1 MLFMS
6 GFCVTS
12 EHGVPKGRARDS
24 VQTSESR
31 AGETRMSEG
40 IDIRNHYMM
49 PNLYTYQSSN
59 IRKTI
64 LLMTVFLVLVIALGY
79 ILSLYFGDITIL
91 YIAIAVSIV
100 MNFAAYWWSDKIA
113 LAASGA
119 QAVTREQATDLYRT
133 VENLC
138 ITAGLPLPKIHIMQ
152 AEQINAFATGRNPEH
167 AAIAV
172 TTGALQKLNNEEL
185 EGVIAHELSHIGNR
199 DILISSV
206 VVVLAGVITIG
217 SRIFLHSGRLGGGRR
232 KGGELIAILAI
243 VSAILAPIA
252 ATIIRL
258 AVSRQREYLADT
270 SGALLTR
277 YPDGLANALDKIRRD
292 SSDFP
297 HTHTATA
304 HLFIGSPLNEDDTDK
319 PSFFAQLFMTHPPLT
334 DRINRLRNAR

>member
-1 MLFMS
+1 
-6 GFCVTS
+6 
-12 EHGVPKGRARDS
+12 
-24 VQTSESR
+24 
-31 AGETRMSEG
+31 
-40 IDIRNHYMM
+40 M
-49 PNLYTYQSSN
+49 PNLYQNRSSN
-59 IRKTI
+59 VRKTI
-64 LLMTVFLVLVIALGY
+64 VLMMGFFVVVISLGY
-79 ILSLYFGDITIL
+79 VFSLYYDSVGIL
-91 YIAIAVSIV
+91 YLAVIISIV

-119 QAVTREQATDLYRT
+119 QAVTREQATDLYRI

-138 ITAGLPLPKIHIMQ
+138 ITAGLPLPRIYIMQ
-152 AEQINAFATGRNPEH
+152 ADQINAFATGRNAEH

-217 SRIFLHSGRLGGGRR
+217 SNIFLRSQRFGGGRR
-232 KGGELIAILAI
+232 KGGEIFAILAL
-243 VSAILAPIA
+243 VAAILAPIA

-277 YPDGLANALDKIRRD
+277 YPDGLANALEKIRQD
-292 SSDFP
+292 SSPFP
-297 HTHTATA
+297 HTHAATA

-319 PSFFAQLFMTHPPLT
+319 PSAFAKLFMTHPPLS
-334 DRINRLRNAR
+334 DRIKRLRGNA